1 MEKFIVYDADWQ
13 TPARTEKYVYESL
26 SNVGEIL
33 DNTVY
38 VAFPWASLIDGLA
51 RQTELGSRLL
61 VEYEKLLAKCKKFS
75 RKRIVTACQ
84 HIKFKDYYNIFYDI
98 GITDLFVSHKERGQ
112 TNLGAINLYPL
123 QLFPVQAA
131 SEVKELYQVADSITE
146 FQNREYL
153 FSFVG
158 AYDGRYYLTDS
169 RKHIFEELKGCSG
182 GLVTE
187 RLSWHY
193 QARVY
198 DEQVYGKSLSSEYVT
213 EEQRNAVEYI
223 NVMQNSKFSLC
234 PSGTGPN
241 SIRLWESLEYECI
254 PVILADTLD
263 LPGDRALWEEA
274 CIFIKED
281 KQSIAKIPEILKKIE
296 SNSVL
301 LKQKLTALKELKNA
315 LGLENFSS
323 HIRQKLDFVNDKSN
337 PEKSLT
343 LVCSNISDGE
353 VFEWLSYIGS
363 VFSFFSY
370 DLSVKV
376 VGFEASDITKSDFS
390 IHNVSSCHFDFSQD
404 FVTLFDSKTLSAAIL
419 DKFDN
424 YFIIPQSAPK
434 LRNKQIH
441 KLISEQG
448 SGAESICWSPR
459 ATIITSM
466 FNGDEYKDGFLDN
479 VGKFSN
485 LENYENIIF
494 RPQSRGKEHGDI
506 VEFGTR
512 HSSTVYIWL
521 KQDPG
526 LYDVWNFAARISSS
540 KYLTNANIDDKRAP
554 FHIASLTEALDQN
567 VDCDVASSGL
577 RVTDTKNLS
586 WEDSSDEMV
595 WYTPKSPTKYGVD
608 KLAKYN
614 EQKNVMQ
621 AHNIPHCMPVWRTK
635 LHRENGY
642 FNEPRFGPSSDW
654 EFWLRCG
661 KNSSQFYLLDQSYG
675 LYYRAPQSYW
685 RRDPNAK
692 NYDLV
697 ISKEYFSGD
706 ALRTFPFTA
715 NLNAPKFSKLLNS
728 FAESDYYHGI
738 SMLFE
743 VARIPNKT
751 QSEKDLI
758 ERISKYYLEIGY
770 NDIVDASKRLEPVR
784 ETKDIYADLLG
795 CYLRALKTPS
805 EVLLKRLLLCA
816 DKVASAD
823 DELLGWLFFAK
834 IYNVAG
840 SVEKESLCLSNAYK
854 VDSYEFWCSVNR
866 FYGCEYSLKYFI
878 DLLKEY
884 TDVPLM
890 SELSWVPKDG
900 SGTIYFLPDYTH
912 GNPYQTLLYQN
923 LVKSGVSVSGLSE
936 IDSINL
942 DVDKFKAGDVLHI
955 HWINVLFKSHSE
967 GTIKSALDDFLARI
981 RSLKTKEVII
991 VWTVH
996 NRQNH
1001 ETIDLKTE
1009 LGFRRSLS
1017 QLCDAVLLHHP
1028 MIEEEVKEWISS
1040 ESQIEIIEH
1049 GLYENFYPNSISKE
1063 EAREFCGVGNTDFVI
1078 CTLGQIRE
1086 YKNLPLKIKAFQQAL
1101 LKTTTRFRYLI
1112 AGRLACDE
1120 TKKLADAGLPN
1131 VIFKNK
1137 FINDEDLQNYINASD
1152 FILLSYRDIL
1162 TSGSLFQ
1169 AFTFSRPVLAPDI
1182 GTLKFYV
1189 ADGVNGYT
1197 YKDEFLS
1204 QILCNLEKSEADFKI
1219 NFSSLS
1225 DWPDFIN

>member
-1 MEKFIVYDADWQ
+1 MEKFVVYDADWQ
-13 TPARTEKYVYESL
+13 TPARTEQYVYESL
-26 SNVGEIL
+26 SNDAEIL
-33 DNTVY
+33 DNAVY
-38 VAFPWASLIDGLA
+38 VAFPWANLIDGLA

-61 VEYEKLLAKCKKFS
+61 VEYEKLVAECKNIS
-75 RKRIVTACQ
+75 GKRIVTACQ
-84 HIKFKDYYNIFYDI
+84 HIKFKDYYNLFYDI
-98 GITDLFVSHKERGQ
+98 GITDLFVSHKEKGQ

-131 SEVKELYQVADSITE
+131 SEIKELYEVADSITE

-198 DEQVYGKSLSSEYVT
+198 DEQVYGKSLSSEYLT

-263 LPGDRALWEEA
+263 LPSDQSLWEEA
-274 CIFIKED
+274 CVFIKED
-281 KQSIAKIPEILKKIE
+281 KHSIAKIPEILKKIE
-296 SNSVL
+296 SDSDL
-301 LKQKLTALKELKNA
+301 LKQKLSALKELKRT

-323 HIRQKLDFVNDKSN
+323 HIRQELDLINDKSHSG
-337 PEKSLT
+337 KSLT
-343 LVCSNISDGE
+343 LVCANISDAQAY
-353 VFEWLSYIGS
+353 EWLSYLES
-363 VFSFFSY
+363 VFNFFSY
-370 DLSVKV
+370 DFSVRV
-376 VGFEASDITKSDFS
+376 VGFEAIDVNKYDFS
-390 IHNVSSCHFDFSQD
+390 IHKLNSCQFDFSQD
-404 FVTLFDSKTLSAAIL
+404 FVTLFDSKTLSAPIL

-424 YFIIPQSAPK
+424 FFLIPKSAPK
-434 LRNKQIH
+434 LKNKQLY
-441 KLISEQG
+441 KLISEQ
-448 SGAESICWSPR
+448 ESESESKCWSPR

-485 LENYENIIF
+485 LEELENFIF
-494 RPQSRGKEHGDI
+494 RPQSRGKEHEDI
-506 VEFGTR
+506 VEFGLR
-512 HSSTVYIWL
+512 HSSTVYFWL

-554 FHIASLTEALDQN
+554 LHIASLTEALDQN
-567 VDCDVASSGL
+567 ADCDVASSGL

-586 WEDSSDEMV
+586 WEESSDEMV
-595 WYTPKSPTKYGVD
+595 WYTPKTPTKYSVE

-614 EQKNVMQ
+614 DQQNVMQ

-642 FNEPRFGPSSDW
+642 FNERRFGPSSDW

-706 ALRTFPFTA
+706 VLRASPFTA
-715 NLNAPKFSKLLNS
+715 NLNAPKFSELLNS
-728 FAESDYYHGI
+728 FAKSDYYHGI
-738 SMLFE
+738 SLLFE

-758 ERISKYYLEIGY
+758 ERISSYYLEVGY
-770 NDIVDASKRLEPVR
+770 SDIVDAAQRLEPVR

-805 EVLLKRLLLCA
+805 EGLLKRLLLCA
-816 DKVASAD
+816 DKVVSAD
-823 DELLGWLFFAK
+823 NDLLGWLFFAK

-840 SVEKESLCLSNAYK
+840 ELEKESLCLSNAYK

-878 DLLKEY
+878 DLLEDY

-890 SELSWVPKDG
+890 SDLSWVPKDG

-936 IDSINL
+936 NDSINL
-942 DVDKFKAGDVLHI
+942 DLDKFKTRDVLHI
-955 HWINVLFKSHSE
+955 HWINVLFRGH
-967 GTIKSALDDFLARI
+967 TLDTLPSYLNSFIDK
-981 RSLKTKEVII
+981 LKELKEKGVKL

-996 NRQNH
+996 NRANH
-1001 ETIDLKTE
+1001 EQIHKPTE
-1009 LGFRRSLS
+1009 LAFRRELT
-1017 QLCDAVLLHHP
+1017 QLCDVVLLHHP
-1028 MIEEEVKEWISS
+1028 MLKAEISEWLHKDAH
-1040 ESQIEIIEH
+1040 IEIIEH
-1049 GLYENFYPNSISKE
+1049 GLYQKNYPNNIGRKDARNTLKLTGE
-1063 EAREFCGVGNTDFVI
+1063 ELAIT
-1078 CTLGQIRE
+1078 TLGQVRE
-1086 YKNLPLKIKAFQQAL
+1086 YKNLDEKVTLVDELLNRDGLKIK
-1101 LKTTTRFRYLI
+1101 YLI
-1112 AGRLACDE
+1112 AGRVSC
-1120 TKKLADAGLPN
+1120 
-1131 VIFKNK
+1131 KNTLEALSK
-1137 FINDEDLQNYINASD
+1137 SHSNIVCENRFINDDEIQIYLNAAD
-1152 FILLSYRDIL
+1152 FVLLTYRDIL

-1169 AFTFSRPVLAPDI
+1169 SLTFYKDVIAPSLGSI
-1182 GTLKFYV
+1182 KYYV
-1189 ADGVNGYT
+1189 SDGINGYL
-1197 YKDEFLS
+1197 YDEIMSLES
-1204 QILCNLEKSEADFKI
+1204 ILKKLAENGALLNGKSRMMMPC
-1219 NFSSLS
+1219 
-1225 DWPDFIN
+1225 WPDF